1 MTTGKWL
8 VAGVGNPLLGS
19 DGFGPAVI
27 QSLREQT
34 GLPATI
40 ELEDAR
46 PDLLALTDRVSAFD
60 GVVLVDAVL
69 GSGPREVTVVGE
81 ATFGAWNA
89 ASPNA
94 HAVSPLLALNLFRAL
109 HPGERTRFVL
119 VGLVVNAIDTTS
131 PPTPAE
137 VRAGADAVLQ
147 VVTASSQPGADP
159 I

>member
-8 VAGVGNPLLGS
+8 VTGLGNPLLGS

-27 QSLREQT
+27 QSLREQPD
-34 GLPATI
+34 LSNAI
-40 ELEDAR
+40 ELEDAQ
-46 PDLLALTDRVSAFD
+46 PDLLALLDRLAAFD

-81 ATFGAWNA
+81 DTFVAWNA

-94 HAVSPLLALNLFRAL
+94 HTVSPLLAVNLFRAL

-119 VGLVVNAIDTTS
+119 VGLVVDRIDS
-131 PPTPAE
+131 ASRVSPAE
-137 VRAGADAVLQ
+137 VDVAVEAVLRIIRSD
-147 VVTASSQPGADP
+147 AGR
-159 I
+159 